1 MSAQF
6 SEQQQLYHDLAN
18 QAQQLHLLTSM
29 LNCVGSTTDMSE
41 VLAQLEDGL
50 RTILPTSW
58 HAIQIAIVDEQRQA
72 LQYHQLNGAGISRYW
87 SNVRAGAQAAAR
99 MLGIT
104 LEYAEGTISGP
115 EAQSRLL
122 EQAIADHVDAIGLA
136 PIDAA
141 GLEPLISTSIAN
153 KIPLITFDSPPIA
166 ESRSLAYIGTNN
178 YAAGILA
185 GQALQRLLPQGG
197 LIGVSLDSLTAAN
210 GRQRV
215 EGLQASLQGS
225 NLHILDPIEELF
237 DPERGERLVCAA
249 LQQHPELIGGFGVCG
264 GSGANW
270 ARSIERQQRHDLAL
284 ICFDISADSMRMLKQ
299 GVVQVVLA
307 QREYDMGFRTV
318 ELLCRVLVHGQQ
330 WLPHSLPSHGFFDT
344 GVDVI
349 TLERSDWSI
358 CLADYLNQTSRQRTV
373 DPQLR
378 RAIARL
384 PQPPR
389 IRLIGMAE
397 QGYQGTP
404 EWYQPYESNS
414 LISEVIEQSQA
425 QIRNPQQSNEADP
438 TLLIAKRRNSQT
450 LAVIPLATRG
460 LAVGVLILESE
471 HANAC
476 GPSELNTLQQVA
488 AAVAAVVEHVR
499 LVAQIERRA
508 SELERFTRQQE
519 LLIETIRE
527 ISSPAVPIVP
537 GILVM
542 PLVGVIDT
550 QRATSFMET
559 LMREIGQHRATSV
572 LIDISAVPVVDTGV
586 ANYLIQA
593 AQAARLLGAEVILVG
608 ISPAIAQTMVQLGID
623 LAGINTRA
631 DLAGGFAYALQCR
644 GGRISYR

>member
-1 MSAQF
+1 MSVQF

-18 QAQQLHLLTSM
+18 HAQQLRLLTSM
-29 LNCVGSTTDMSE
+29 LHSVGSTTDMSE

-58 HAIQIAIVDEQRQA
+58 HAIQIAIVDEQRQV

-87 SNVRAGAQAAAR
+87 SNLRAGAQAAAR

-104 LEYAEGTISGP
+104 LEYAAGSINGP
-115 EAQSRLL
+115 DAQSTLL
-122 EQAIADHVDAIGLA
+122 DQAIADRVDAIGLA

-141 GLEPLISTSIAN
+141 GLEPLIGASRAAT
-153 KIPLITFDSPPIA
+153 IPLITFDSPPIA

-178 YAAGILA
+178 YAAGALA
-185 GQALQRLLPQGG
+185 GQALQRLLPHGG

-225 NLHILDPIEELF
+225 NLRILEPIEELF
-237 DPERGERLVCAA
+237 DPERGERLVCQA

-264 GSGANW
+264 ASGANW

-299 GVVQVVLA
+299 GIAQVVLA

-318 ELLCRVLVHGQQ
+318 ELLCRTLIHGPQ
-330 WLPHSLPSHGFFDT
+330 WLQNNLPAHGFFDT

-358 CLADYLNQTSRQRTV
+358 CLADYLNRTSSQRTV

-378 RAIARL
+378 YAIAKL
-384 PQPPR
+384 PQSPR

-397 QGYQGTP
+397 QGHEGTP
-404 EWYQPYESNS
+404 EWYEPYNTET
-414 LISEVIEQSQA
+414 LIGEVIEQA
-425 QIRNPQQSNEADP
+425 QPIIKNPQQSDMADP

-450 LAVIPLATRG
+450 LAIIPLATKG
-460 LAVGVLILESE
+460 LAVGALILESE
-471 HANAC
+471 QADAC
-476 GPSELNTLQQVA
+476 GPSELIALQQVA

-508 SELERFTRQQE
+508 AELERFSRQQE

-550 QRATSFMET
+550 QRASNFMET
-559 LMREIGQHRATSV
+559 LMHEIGQHHATSV
-572 LIDISAVPVVDTGV
+572 LIDISAVSVVDTGV

-608 ISPAIAQTMVQLGID
+608 ISPAIAQTMVQLGIE
-623 LAGINTRA
+623 LSGINTRA
-631 DLAGGFAYALQCR
+631 DLAGGFAYALQRR